1 MPVLM
6 GIRLDEMLHLRFKVL
21 CVQKKLSMTEVVQEL
36 IEAWV
41 AEQEGG
47 QSAGQEK
54 KEGEHDTT

>member
-6 GIRLDEMLHLRFKVL
+6 GIRLDETLHLRFKVL
-21 CVQKKLSMTEVVQEL
+21 CVQKKRAMTAVVQEL

-41 AEQEGG
+41 AEQEAL

-54 KEGEHDTT
+54 KEEMA